1 VKAGAPPKAT
11 RSANISKPAAL
22 KPGHDVDHFDCERD
36 LINNWLKNRAK
47 KASETDT
54 ARTYVVCRGQRRVIG
69 FYALAAGAVE
79 RDSAPGP
86 LRRNMPDPVPVVILA
101 MFGVHKDEK
110 GQGIG
115 QDLLSD
121 AMRRTL
127 QAARI
132 IGARA
137 LLIHALDAAASK
149 YYKGLNFAAFDAS
162 EETFYIT
169 MKEIRDALAD

>member
-1 VKAGAPPKAT
+1 MTKEVEAKAAK
-11 RSANISKPAAL
+11 RSGKITKPAAL
-22 KPGHDVDHFDCERD
+22 KPGHDVVGFDCERD
-36 LINNWLKNRAK
+36 LINNWLKIRAK
-47 KASETDT
+47 KAVENDT
-54 ARTYVVCRGQRRVIG
+54 ARTYVVCRGTKRVIG
-69 FYALAAGAVE
+69 FYALAAGAVD
-79 RDSAPGP
+79 RDSAPGA
-86 LRRNMPDPVPVVILA
+86 LRRNVPDPIPVIILA

-132 IGARA
+132 VGARA
-137 LLIHALDAAASK
+137 LLVHALDADAAK
-149 YYKGLNFAAFDAS
+149 YYRDRNFAPYDAK

-169 MKEIRDALAD
+169 MREIRDGLD